1 MNYAKLFN
9 KKKND
14 EKNPDKLR
22 NEIEKL
28 KKENRNLQNIINKYK
43 ENENIF
49 NLSFIEDD
57 IEGNQ
62 FIDELNFDEIIENMS
77 NYNIFTNGIGKKEDY
92 NSKERLKNTVKTL
105 ISEIN
110 FTNKV
115 KICLGSIFKQ
125 LNVSEDDIYEL
136 IGKYKFV

>member
-1 MNYAKLFN
+1 
-9 KKKND
+9 
-14 EKNPDKLR
+14 
-22 NEIEKL
+22 
-28 KKENRNLQNIINKYK
+28 
-43 ENENIF
+43 
-49 NLSFIEDD
+49 
-57 IEGNQ
+57 
-62 FIDELNFDEIIENMS
+62 MS
-77 NYNIFTNGIGKKEDY
+77 NYNIFTNGIGKKE
-92 NSKERLKNTVKTL
+92 ERLKNTVKTL